1 MSAHGATYS
10 CWYCDDLPTV
20 VLGVGVDLVAL
31 PVQLVAQHG
40 HLQAVHVRTLALDDA
55 RQVPPRR
62 ANLLGVLGHMGK
74 YASIF
79 NLGQNVPTC
88 WRCVQQLRHYF
99 IPINLRLARLKIL
112 KNVFRKVFF

>member
-1 MSAHGATYS
+1 M
-10 CWYCDDLPTV
+10 

-40 HLQAVHVRTLALDDA
+40 HLQAVHVSTLALDDA

-62 ANLLGVLGHMGK
+62 ANLLGVLGYMGK
-74 YASIF
+74 YTSIF

-88 WRCVQQLRHYF
+88 WKCVQQLRHYF

-112 KNVFRKVFF
+112 KNVFRKVFFEVE

>member
-1 MSAHGATYS
+1 M
-10 CWYCDDLPTV
+10 

-62 ANLLGVLGHMGK
+62 ANLLGVLGYMGK

-88 WRCVQQLRHYF
+88 WRCVQHTPAIFLGGWG
-99 IPINLRLARLKIL
+99 IE
-112 KNVFRKVFF
+112 

>member
-1 MSAHGATYS
+1 MSAHRATYS
-10 CWYCDDLPTV
+10 CYCDGVPTV

-40 HLQAVHVRTLALDDA
+40 HLQAVHVRPLALDDA

-62 ANLLGVLGHMGK
+62 AHLLRVLGTWRYVK
-74 YASIF
+74 F

-88 WRCVQQLRHYF
+88 WRCVQGFRHYF
-99 IPINLRLARLKIL
+99 IPIHLRLAQL
-112 KNVFRKVFF
+112 KN